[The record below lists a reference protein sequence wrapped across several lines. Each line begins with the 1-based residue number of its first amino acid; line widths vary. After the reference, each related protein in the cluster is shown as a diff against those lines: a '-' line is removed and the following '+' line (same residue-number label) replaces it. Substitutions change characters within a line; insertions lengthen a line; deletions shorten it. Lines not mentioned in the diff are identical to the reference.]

1 MSRSKAPASPSP
13 IFKIQD
19 ADRFFLDDE
28 FIEEFKTKEPK
39 WGPVGKIAYVRTY
52 ARELRHEELV
62 QFLMRD
68 MKLDRK
74 AAKIEAR
81 KVKSKR
87 EEFWQTARRVVE
99 FTWTVFKRQAA
110 LNNHAWDAEEAQH
123 KAQEMFQRLWD
134 FKWLPP
140 GRGLQFAGTPVAEI
154 KGGAVL
160 NNCGFVSTENLRT
173 EFAEPFCRF
182 MDFLMLGVGMGS
194 DVRGAGQITIQAP
207 SEPPLTFIV
216 EDTREGWVAAV
227 REQLN
232 SFFKGS
238 NRLSF
243 DFSRI
248 RKEGAPL
255 KTLGGTSSG
264 HAPLARLLNAIE
276 LILGDRIGASIT
288 VTNIADIFNEIGV
301 CVVSG
306 NIRRSAEILIGYEAD
321 EEFASLKDPQQLR
334 VWSSRIAEL
343 GNSVPDVVRIRSRI
357 ERLRALQVGLS
368 AADPKFSILQDKID
382 RADKRATAALQKSGV
397 WGEVSELQ
405 TKIDQHPLNTHRW
418 ASNNSQLFQPVS
430 DFSKVADRI
439 ASNGEPGIAFLENIQ
454 AYGRMTGQSELPAGS
469 WPDRNAVG
477 FNPCAEQSLE
487 DGELCCL
494 GELNPN
500 AHADWYD
507 FMQTI
512 KYAYMY
518 CKAVTLVP
526 THDPATNRIIT
537 KNRRIGLSM
546 MGIWK
551 MYERLGMQEC
561 VRWWWDAGY
570 REVRKWDK
578 TYSQWLGVNES
589 IKVTSVKPGGTVPLL
604 VGEEGGMKVPTAKC
618 YFRTIR
624 MEYKS
629 PLVKACQDAGY
640 RVEKDRASPRTMV
653 VYFPVHDPQV
663 KRTADQVSMWEQMCL
678 LAELQAHWSD
688 NMVSN
693 TITFKPEEAPQIAQ
707 AIGMFAHRIKSVSFL
722 PLMTH
727 GYAQAP
733 YIPITEQEY
742 EAAIAKLKPLDLS
755 SGGHEVDEKYCTG
768 ELCMRPA

>member
-1 MSRSKAPASPSP
+1 MSRLKALASPSP

-19 ADRFFLDDE
+19 ADRFFLDDS

-39 WGPVGKIAYVRTY
+39 WGPVGKVAYVRTY

-68 MKLDRK
+68 MKMDRK
-74 AAKIEAR
+74 AAKVEAR

-134 FKWLPP
+134 FKWLPS
-140 GRGLQFAGTPVAEI
+140 GRGMQFAGTPVVEI

-160 NNCGFVSTENLRT
+160 NSCGFVSTENPQT

-194 DVRGAGQITIQAP
+194 DVRGAGPIIIQAP
-207 SEPPLTFIV
+207 AEPPLTFIV

-232 SFFKGS
+232 SFFKGT

-276 LILGDRIGASIT
+276 LILGDRIGAPIT

-306 NIRRSAEILIGYEAD
+306 NIRRSAEILLGNDGD

-334 VWSSRIAEL
+334 VWAAKIAEIED
-343 GNSVPDVVRIRSRI
+343 SVPTAFRIRRRI
-357 ERLRALQVGLS
+357 DRLRALQVGLS
-368 AADPKFSILQDKID
+368 AADPKFVTLQDKID
-382 RADKRATAALQKSGV
+382 RAEKRVVATLQKSDV
-397 WGEVSELQ
+397 WGELSGLQ
-405 TKIDQHPLNTHRW
+405 TKINQHPLNTHRW
-418 ASNNSQLFQPVS
+418 ASNNTQLFELNA
-430 DFSKVADRI
+430 DFTNVARNI
-439 ASNGEPGIAFLENIQ
+439 ASNGEPGIAFMETIR
-454 AYGRMTGQSELPAGS
+454 AYGRIGDDLL
-469 WPDRNAVG
+469 DYDVKG
-477 FNPCAEQSLE
+477 FNPCSEQPLE

-500 AHADWYD
+500 AHETIED
-507 FMQTI
+507 FRTTI

-526 THDPATNRIIT
+526 THDQATNRIIT

-551 MYERLGMQEC
+551 MYERLGMQIC
-561 VRWWWDAGY
+561 IDWWEAGY
-570 REVRKWDK
+570 EEVRKWDK
-578 TYSQWLGVNES
+578 KYSKWLGVNES

-604 VGEEGGMKVPTAKC
+604 VGEEGGMKIPTAKR
-618 YFRTIR
+618 YFRTVR
-624 MEYKS
+624 MEHKS
-629 PLVKACQDAGY
+629 PLVKACQEAGY

-653 VYFPVHDPQV
+653 VYFPVCDLLVQ
-663 KRTADQVSMWEQMCL
+663 RTADQVTMWEQMGL
-678 LAELQAHWSD
+678 LSQLQAHWSD

-707 AIGMFAHRIKSVSFL
+707 AIGMFANQIKSVSFL

-742 EAAIAKLKPLDLS
+742 EAAVAKLKPLDLS
-755 SGGHEVDEKYCTG
+755 NGGHEVDEKYCTG